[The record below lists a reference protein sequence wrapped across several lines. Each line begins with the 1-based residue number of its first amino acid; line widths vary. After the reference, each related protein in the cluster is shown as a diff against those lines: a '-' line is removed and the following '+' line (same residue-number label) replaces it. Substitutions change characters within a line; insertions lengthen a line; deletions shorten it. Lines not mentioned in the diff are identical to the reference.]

1 MFAWLSTSRYFRSL
15 HIQAIL
21 HIALPLSLTLAG
33 LVIASLYI
41 YNRVATS
48 LIIERHRQ
56 LADLAA
62 ASVSEG
68 IEGYANVLE
77 TLASKQRLLSQFPD
91 ERAEAV
97 LEAEEVLRI
106 FDAGVL
112 IVDEQGLVITT
123 SGNNLISHLSDLST
137 MEFFESVQRR
147 STPSFSNALY
157 GEGQKGAFVL
167 IAVPLFDPENQF
179 AGAVVGGI
187 DLHST
192 SIARPIQRLTIG
204 KDGFAY
210 LVDRKGIIIAHPD
223 IQQIGADYGNLPFIE
238 RVMAGESGVMLTE
251 SSKGKRLVEG
261 YAPIGIA
268 GWGLVLEESW
278 DSVTEPITLLDGL
291 VVAIG
296 LGVIISTAIFLW
308 KGFDRIRGPIRSLH
322 DSTEKLAKGEK
333 IEPIRESGI
342 DEIDALG
349 RAFMKMEAQI
359 SAYRVGLRR
368 YVGAI
373 TKSQE
378 EERLRIA
385 RELHDDTIQSLLALS
400 RRLELYQS
408 SESNLEGREKLAVL
422 QDMATRTLIGIRR
435 ISRDLRPLILEDM
448 GLIPALQTLVRA
460 ARLGDG
466 AIPHANFKTMGQLF
480 AISPEIELALYRITQ
495 EALTN
500 ICRHAHATGVM
511 VELSYGP
518 GVVKLEIADDGKG
531 FEEPWSLTDFAQQD
545 HFGLLGIQE
554 RVWGAGGSLSI
565 RSSPDQGT
573 RLIVTIPLSNS
584 NSAN

>member
-1 MFAWLSTSRYFRSL
+1 MFARLRTSRHFRSL
-15 HIQAIL
+15 HAQAIL
-21 HIALPLSLTLAG
+21 HIALPLALTLAG
-33 LVIASLYI
+33 LVIASLYV

-62 ASVSEG
+62 ASVSGG
-68 IEGYANVLE
+68 IEGYASVLE
-77 TLASKQRLLSQFPD
+77 TLASKQRLLSEFPE

-112 IVDEQGLVITT
+112 VVDKQGLVITT
-123 SGNNLISHLSDLST
+123 SGHTLISFLSDLST
-137 MEFFESVQRR
+137 MEIFQSVRTR
-147 STPSFSNALY
+147 VAPSFSNALY
-157 GEGQKGAFVL
+157 GEGQEDIFVL
-167 IAVPLFDPENQF
+167 VAVPLFDSQNQF
-179 AGAVVGGI
+179 AGAVIGGI
-187 DLHST
+187 NLRST
-192 SIARPIQRLTIG
+192 SITKPIQKLTIG
-204 KDGFAY
+204 HDGFTY
-210 LVDRKGIIIAHPD
+210 LVDREGIIIAHPD
-223 IQQIGADYGNLPFIE
+223 PLQIGADYGNLPFIKK
-238 RVMAGESGVMLTE
+238 VMAGESGGMLTE
-251 SSKGKRLVEG
+251 SSQGKRLVEG
-261 YAPIGIA
+261 YSPIGIA
-268 GWGLVLEESW
+268 GWGLVIQESW
-278 DSVTEPITLLDGL
+278 DSVTEPITLFDGL
-291 VVAIG
+291 VLAIG
-296 LGVIISTAIFLW
+296 LVVIILIAVFLW
-308 KGFDRIRGPIRSLH
+308 RGLDRIRGPIQSLH

-333 IEPIRESGI
+333 INPIRESGI

-349 RAFMKMEAQI
+349 RAFMKMEEQI

-408 SESNLEGREKLAVL
+408 SESNLERREKLAAL
-422 QDMATRTLIGIRR
+422 QAMATSTLVGIRR

-448 GLIPALQTLVRA
+448 GLIPALQTLIRA

-466 AIPHANFKTMGQLF
+466 AIPHAKFKMMGQQF
-480 AISPEIELALYRITQ
+480 SISPELELALYRITQ

-511 VELSYGP
+511 VELSYGSE
-518 GVVKLEIADDGKG
+518 VVKLEIADDGKG

-565 RSSPDQGT
+565 HSSPDQGT
-573 RLIVTIPLSNS
+573 KLIVTIPVSNS
-584 NSAN
+584 YSGN